1 MAGIQTGPGGG
12 NKKSV
17 NHEIPLIPFIDLLL
31 CCVMFLLVTAVWTE
45 LSQISIEDE
54 PCGCEAIEAPEP
66 VRLILRV
73 SNHGYTLADTLG
85 VSTPIPL
92 TAGDYDRDALQIQLA
107 ARKLTEPGRD
117 DILVAIDDGVRYE
130 EVIHAMDTAVGAG
143 FPRLSVRA
151 EAGGIHPHL

>member
-31 CCVMFLLVTAVWTE
+31 CCVMFLLVTAVWSE

-54 PCGCEAIEAPEP
+54 SCDCEAIEAPDR

-73 SNHGYTLADTLG
+73 TNSGYGLADTLG
-85 VSTPIPL
+85 VSSRIPL
-92 TAGDYDRDALQIQLA
+92 TGGDYDRDELQAQLA
-107 ARKLTEPGRD
+107 ARKLTEPGRED
-117 DILVAIDDGVRYE
+117 VLIAVDDGVRYE
-130 EVIHAMDTAVGAG
+130 EVIHAMDTAIGAG
-143 FPRLSVRA
+143 FPRLSVHA
-151 EAGGIHPHL
+151 EAGGMGPQL